1 MDILNEVV
9 TGRARQTRHLY
20 VASSPGRGE
29 EDLTYGVGM
38 GERAVGQCLRNLMRR
53 VSVELLPCVVT
64 STNRQ
69 NDISRR
75 GFLGLP
81 Q

>member
-9 TGRARQTRHLY
+9 TGRTRQTRHLY
-20 VASSPGRGE
+20 VASSPGMGE
-29 EDLTYGVGM
+29 EWLTYSVDM
-38 GERAVGQCLRNLMRR
+38 EERVVDQCLRSLMRR
-53 VSVELLPCVVT
+53 MSAELLPCVVT
-64 STNRQ
+64 SVNRR
-69 NDISRR
+69 NEISRR